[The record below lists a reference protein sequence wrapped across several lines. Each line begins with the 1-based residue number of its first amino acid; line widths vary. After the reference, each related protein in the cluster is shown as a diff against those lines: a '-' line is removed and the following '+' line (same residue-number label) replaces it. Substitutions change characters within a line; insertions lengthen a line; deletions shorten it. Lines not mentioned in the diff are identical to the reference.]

1 MAKRNGWAGEGTS
14 LHVLA
19 AAFSGFVAAVACNPA
34 DVLKSRLMG
43 ARAAAGAAG
52 AAGAGGAAVPTA
64 WTIALQLWQREG
76 LHGFYR
82 GFLPQYARL
91 GPTIMV
97 QMPLVEALRSAMGCR
112 AL

>member
-1 MAKRNGWAGEGTS
+1 M
-14 LHVLA
+14 
-19 AAFSGFVAAVACNPA
+19 
-34 DVLKSRLMG
+34 
-43 ARAAAGAAG
+43 
-52 AAGAGGAAVPTA
+52 PTA

-76 LHGFYR
+76 LRGFYR